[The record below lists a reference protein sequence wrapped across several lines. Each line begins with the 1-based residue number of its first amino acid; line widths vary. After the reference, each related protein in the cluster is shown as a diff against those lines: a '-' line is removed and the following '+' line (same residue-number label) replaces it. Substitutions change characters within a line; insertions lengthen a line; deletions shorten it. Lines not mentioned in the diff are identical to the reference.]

1 MPYQFV
7 DRMTHLEIRLEG
19 VIEEGF
25 VIEEAVVARAGE
37 LRRVLVDYS
46 AVTEI
51 RLDPFLLANAARR
64 QQAAGVKVAVY
75 APRPAMFGFNRQ
87 VLQLAGVREGV
98 TASVFSDLGEARSWL
113 LAG

>member
-7 DRMTHLEIRLEG
+7 DRVTHLEIRLEG
-19 VIEEGF
+19 VIDDGL
-25 VIEEAVVARAGE
+25 VIEEEVVVRAGKI
-37 LRRVLVDYS
+37 RRVLVDYS

-51 RLDPFLLANAARR
+51 RLDPFSLANAARL

-87 VLQLAGVREGV
+87 VLQFAGVREGV
-98 TASVFSDLGEARSWL
+98 TASVFRDLAEARVWL
-113 LAG
+113 LTG

>member
-7 DRMTHLEIRLEG
+7 DHLTHLELRLEG
-19 VIEEGF
+19 VIDDGL
-25 VIEEAVVARAGE
+25 VIDGDVVARAGE
-37 LRRVLVDYS
+37 LRRVLIDYS

-51 RLDPFLLANAARR
+51 RLDPLLLASVARR
-64 QQAAGVKVAVY
+64 QQSAGVKVAVY

-98 TASVFSDLGEARSWL
+98 TASVFSDLAEARVWL
-113 LAG
+113 LSG